1 MANTNVLIVRVVS
14 IVLMVIGVGAIFW
27 GYELS
32 GSISSQITETMSGSA
47 SDEVMSR
54 YIGGAASLIAGLY
67 LFFMK

>member
-1 MANTNVLIVRVVS
+1 MKLFS
-14 IVLMVIGVGAIFW
+14 IVLMVVGAGTIFW

-32 GSISSQITETMSGSA
+32 GSISSQITETISGSA

>member
-14 IVLMVIGVGAIFW
+14 IVLMVIGAGAIFW

-54 YIGGAASLIAGLY
+54 YVGGAASLIAGLY